1 MGRILELETQL
12 NIVAEPLTAKNHEL
26 ERELADAIARP
37 RSSDH
42 VVDIDIVTAPLKAR
56 ILELERQLDDNAAP
70 LETRIVELERQL
82 AEAIARPRTID
93 TEATVADA
101 SAAVAATLR
110 SRIVELENQL
120 SDVTAPSIAKNADLE
135 RQLAEAFV
143 RPRAVNGDMD
153 CAAATDAV
161 AAPLKA
167 RIVQLENDLEK
178 SLAPLRSKNAE
189 LERQLAEAFAR
200 PRFVNDSDYVVSSD
214 NATLLLKNRIV
225 DLEGQ
230 LSESLAKVVDLE
242 AQFARCTC
250 SRGSDGGHGIFK
262 CQRTEVQVTKIS
274 GEADWTNPASEF
286 SNV

>member
-101 SAAVAATLR
+101 SAAVAVTLR

-143 RPRAVNGDMD
+143 RP
-153 CAAATDAV
+153 
-161 AAPLKA
+161 
-167 RIVQLENDLEK
+167 
-178 SLAPLRSKNAE
+178 
-189 LERQLAEAFAR
+189 
-200 PRFVNDSDYVVSSD
+200 
-214 NATLLLKNRIV
+214 
-225 DLEGQ
+225 
-230 LSESLAKVVDLE
+230 
-242 AQFARCTC
+242 
-250 SRGSDGGHGIFK
+250 
-262 CQRTEVQVTKIS
+262 
-274 GEADWTNPASEF
+274 
-286 SNV
+286 